1 MKILNPFYTL
11 VTVVVIFIISIILL
25 NNQSQKLI
33 NQQNQNKQYEQLALK
48 YNKLNKAWKNRSKTI
63 KAINYAIKT
72 AKIKNVN
79 ITKNQHLAKIQINN
93 TTSAKIDKF
102 LQKILNETIMIKK
115 LSFSNRSLT
124 MEVGY

>member
-11 VTVVVIFIISIILL
+11 VTVVVIFIVSIFLL
-25 NNQSQKLI
+25 SNQSHNLI

-102 LQKILNETIMIKK
+102 LQKILNETIVIKK